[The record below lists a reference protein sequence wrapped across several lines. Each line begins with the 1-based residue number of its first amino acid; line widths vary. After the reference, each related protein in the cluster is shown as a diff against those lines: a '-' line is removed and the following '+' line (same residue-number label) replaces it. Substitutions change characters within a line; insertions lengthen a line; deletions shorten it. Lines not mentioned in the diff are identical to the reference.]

1 MAAIRQWWL
10 QFGKKCYS
18 KAKHL
23 LIEADAGGCN
33 GYRPRLW
40 KWELQQFANEIGLS
54 ITVVHYP
61 SGASKWNPIE
71 HRLFSQVSRNW
82 AGSPLRS
89 LEVML
94 KFLCG
99 TTTSKG
105 LIVDAQLDSQT
116 YEKGIKIS
124 DSQMRSL
131 KIKRRRLCPNLNYTI
146 IPTKSVSN

>member
-1 MAAIRQWWL
+1 M
-10 QFGKKCYS
+10 
-18 KAKHL
+18 
-23 LIEADAGGCN
+23 
-33 GYRPRLW
+33 
-40 KWELQQFANEIGLS
+40 S

-82 AGSPLRS
+82 SGSPLRS

-94 KFLCG
+94 KFLRG
-99 TTTSKG
+99 TTTTKG

-131 KIKRRRLCPNLNYTI
+131 NIKRRRLCPSLNYTVV
-146 IPTKSVSN
+146 PTKSVSN